1 MVRIA
6 PTIARG
12 PNWRRGGR
20 MNASSVRVTDAQ
32 REFLWR
38 FSEVGG
44 HTCVAEGLDRALA
57 VLEQWQILPGRAS

>member
-1 MVRIA
+1 
-6 PTIARG
+6 
-12 PNWRRGGR
+12 